1 MKENVELLVT
11 DDEVVEFR
19 SQDPCQYPLQKKK
32 RSHIRTVPNL
42 CMNPINLSMTPRQSF
57 LIISD

>member
-32 RSHIRTVPNL
+32 RSHIRIVPNL
-42 CMNPINLSMTPRQSF
+42 CMNPINLSMT
-57 LIISD
+57 LW